1 VVTQALERAVDALDS
16 GRAFA
21 ELENVAVTIVSGGDA
36 RDWLNDLVTTDVMTL
51 ERFDTRPSLLLS
63 PTGRIRASFHVLG
76 LGDTGFALAQP
87 LDQPARIADLLVP
100 YVLSSD
106 VTTYP
111 SRFRLF
117 AVPGRE
123 APPPWLDDV
132 WRPSVLAGGF
142 DILVGASD
150 EDVLADIRERLR
162 NDGLEA
168 VGPEAVD
175 ARRILWGEP
184 AFPADLDEESLPA
197 EAGLDGSPVTDR
209 SKGCFLGQEAV
220 AKVANR
226 GHPTRVVLAVD
237 VSGPVATGEEVLADG
252 QSAGVVTS
260 AWGDRGLVRL
270 RWEARELAL
279 STASGTPIRRR
290 SG

>member
-16 GRAFA
+16 GGAFA
-21 ELENVAVTIVSGGDA
+21 ELEDVAVTIVSGGDA

-51 ERFDTRPSLLLS
+51 ERFDTRPSFLLS
-63 PTGRIRASFHVLG
+63 PTGRIRASFRVLG

-87 LDQPARIADLLVP
+87 TDQPARIADLLLP

-123 APPPWLDDV
+123 APPTWLDDV
-132 WRPSVLAGGF
+132 WRPSVLGGGF
-142 DILVGASD
+142 DILVGASE
-150 EDVLADIRERLR
+150 EDALDDVRERLR
-162 NDGLEA
+162 GDGLEA

-175 ARRILWGEP
+175 ARRILRGEP

-197 EAGLDGSPVTDR
+197 EAGLDGPPVIDR

-226 GHPTRVVLAVD
+226 GHPTRVVLPVD
-237 VSGPVATGEEVLADG
+237 VGGPVAIGEEVLADG

-260 AWGDRGLVRL
+260 AWGDRGLARL
-270 RWEARELAL
+270 RWEARDLEF

>member
-36 RDWLNDLVTTDVMTL
+36 RGWLNDLVTTDVMTL

-87 LDQPARIADLLVP
+87 SDQPARIADLLLP

-106 VTTYP
+106 VTIYP

-117 AVPGRE
+117 PVPGGE
-123 APPPWLDDV
+123 APPTWLDDV
-132 WRPSVLAGGF
+132 WRPSVLGGGF

-150 EDVLADIRERLR
+150 DDALNDVRERLR
-162 NDGLEA
+162 GDGLEA

-175 ARRILWGEP
+175 ARRILRGEP
-184 AFPADLDEESLPA
+184 TFPTDLDQESLPS
-197 EAGLDGSPVTDR
+197 EAGLDGPPMTDR

-226 GHPTRVVLAVD
+226 GHPTRLVLAVD
-237 VSGPVATGEEVLADG
+237 VGGPVATGEEVLADG

-270 RWEARELAL
+270 RWEARELAF

>member
-1 VVTQALERAVDALDS
+1 VVTQALEGAVDALDS

-21 ELENVAVTIVSGGDA
+21 ELEDVAVTIVSGGDA

-51 ERFDTRPSLLLS
+51 ERFDSRPSLLLS

-87 LDQPARIADLLVP
+87 ADQPAGIADLLLP

-117 AVPGRE
+117 GVPGGE
-123 APPPWLDDV
+123 APPTWLNEV

-150 EDVLADIRERLR
+150 EDALNDVRERLR
-162 NDGLEA
+162 GDGLEA

-175 ARRILWGEP
+175 ARRILRGDP

-197 EAGLDGSPVTDR
+197 EAGLDGPPVTDR

-226 GHPTRVVLAVD
+226 GHPTRVVLPVD
-237 VSGPVATGEEVLADG
+237 VGGPVATGEEVLADG

-270 RWEARELAL
+270 RWEARELEF